1 MLQPSLLQDD
11 TIEQKQQHNLAIA
24 QQREEYQYSDTNG
37 IVLIKELPQSEM
49 FSLKYMSGIISEG
62 VTSTLQVEKDR
73 KSTRLNS
80 SHRNTSRMPSSA

>member
-62 VTSTLQVEKDR
+62 VTSTLQVEKVR
-73 KSTRLNS
+73 GIRSSSTGL
-80 SHRNTSRMPSSA
+80 

>member
-49 FSLKYMSGIISEG
+49 FSLKYMSGIISVG
-62 VTSTLQVEKDR
+62 VSSTLQVEKVR
-73 KSTRLNS
+73 GIRS
-80 SHRNTSRMPSSA
+80 SGTGL